1 MVDRIIYDSHIDIA
15 NLFNA
20 HFANIASSVVLNK
33 NASTTPN
40 LGYLKDFVR
49 PKLPL
54 GVSFTIPP
62 ITSVFV
68 LNSLRHLPT
77 GKAVGLEGFS
87 GYFLKLSAPSI
98 ASSLTTIFNL
108 SLSLGSFPG
117 LWKKAK
123 VSPIFKDGSLF
134 DRSNYRPIS
143 VLAILSKIL
152 ERHVHISFYNFLTE
166 NDLLSDSQFGFRKS
180 RSCELAVTDLID
192 RLLNNMD
199 IGVLN
204 GLLLVD
210 LRKAF
215 DLVNHSILLSK
226 LQIYGCSSST
236 VQWFASYLSDRFQC
250 TNFKGTLSDP
260 LPVSIGVPQGSILGP
275 LFFLL
280 FINDLPLFL
289 PQNSTL
295 TMFADDTSI
304 TQSSSTIHELNAR
317 LNRDASG
324 VFAWANLNDIAL
336 NTSKTKSLLITTQQ
350 KFHRLNDHS
359 LNVMING
366 KLIEQVQH
374 AKLRGVTLDCHL
386 TWEKHIDNICS
397 IVNSRL
403 SLLRRIKPFLN
414 HHCALRFFNSCIHN
428 LFIYCS
434 SAWGN
439 FSSYLLSRLLRL
451 QKRAARLLLD
461 ADFTKPSVSTHLL
474 TLLPPFSIA
483 LTLILSK

>member
-1 MVDRIIYDSHIDIA
+1 MIFWKEFFTRKGLA
-15 NLFNA
+15 
-20 HFANIASSVVLNK
+20 
-33 NASTTPN
+33 
-40 LGYLKDFVR
+40 YLKDFVR
-49 PKLPL
+49 SKLPL

-77 GKAVGLEGFS
+77 GKAVGLDGLS

-199 IGVLN
+199 NGVLN

-260 LPVSIGVPQGSILGP
+260 LPVSIGVPQGSILG
-275 LFFLL
+275 
-280 FINDLPLFL
+280 
-289 PQNSTL
+289 
-295 TMFADDTSI
+295 
-304 TQSSSTIHELNAR
+304 
-317 LNRDASG
+317 
-324 VFAWANLNDIAL
+324 
-336 NTSKTKSLLITTQQ
+336 LLITTPQ
-350 KFHRLNDHS
+350 KFHSLNDHS
-359 LNVMING
+359 LKVMING

-374 AKLRGVTLDCHL
+374 AKLLGVTLDCHL

-434 SAWGN
+434 SAWDN
-439 FSSYLLSRLLRL
+439 CSSYLLSRLLRL

-461 ADFTKPSVSTHLL
+461 ADFTEPSVSLFSKLKWLPIFDLIKLRKLVILFTILNNPDAPLCLKRKFNFLSSVRSAGLRTRACAFNLHVPYPRSNSGKCTFAYSAA
-474 TLLPPFSIA
+474 TLFNCLDTDLKQIACVSPSSI
-483 LTLILSK
+483 IFHPN